1 MTKVDRRVVITGM
14 GIISPVGCSAEALWH
29 SVEQGISGVGPIQ
42 RVPPDHLKSK
52 VAAEASDFTGT
63 IENFGELEK
72 TTKRS
77 LKKGLKLMCREI
89 QMGVAAAQLSLSDS
103 RLSPEI
109 YDPHR
114 IGTMFGCDYIIT
126 EPAEFIR
133 SIRNCLDENH
143 KFASEQWGE
152 RGISQV
158 EPLWL
163 LKYLP
168 NMPASHIAIY
178 NDLRGPSNS
187 ITVREAS
194 ANLAIAEAATII
206 GRDIADYMV
215 VGATGSRIHL
225 LRTLHVVLQEQMAD
239 AEDPRYGG
247 QPQRASRPFD
257 RDRSGMVL
265 GEGAGSVV
273 LESLK
278 TAENRGAE
286 ILGEIVGHAST
297 SVANR
302 QGVADYRQAFQN
314 VLNGVLRSANITAAE
329 VGHINA
335 HGLSNVRCDREEAL
349 AIQEIMGD
357 QVPVVALKGHIG
369 NMGAG
374 GGLVELNAS
383 LLCMQHGRLFQ
394 SLNYDTPDP
403 DCPINLVTDDDVEPG
418 DLFINLSISM
428 QGQASAVAIRRFP

>member
-1 MTKVDRRVVITGM
+1 MTKVDRRIVITGM
-14 GIISPVGCSAEALWH
+14 GVVSPIGCSADALWQ
-29 SVEQGISGVGPIQ
+29 SVEQGASGIGPLQ
-42 RVPPDHLKSK
+42 RVPPANMKSK
-52 VAAEASDFTGT
+52 VAGEVLDFTGS
-63 IENFGELEK
+63 IDDFGELEK

-77 LKKGLKLMCREI
+77 IKKGLKLMCREI

-103 RLSPEI
+103 GLSPDV

-126 EPAEFIR
+126 EPFEFIR
-133 SIRNCLDENH
+133 SIRNCLDSDH
-143 KFASEQWGE
+143 KFDPKRWGAD
-152 RGISQV
+152 GIPQI

-187 ITVREAS
+187 MTVREAS
-194 ANLAIAEAATII
+194 ANLAIGEASTII

-225 LRTLHVVLQEQMAD
+225 LRTLHVMLQENLAD
-239 AEDPRYGG
+239 ADDPRFGG
-247 QPQRASRPFD
+247 DPKRASRPFD
-257 RDRSGMVL
+257 KDRDGMVL
-265 GEGAGSVV
+265 AEGAGSLV
-273 LESLK
+273 LELLE
-278 TAENRGAE
+278 TAEQRGAD
-286 ILGEIVGHAST
+286 ILGEVVGHAST
-297 SVANR
+297 SVASM
-302 QGVADYRQAFQN
+302 QGVADYRQAFKN
-314 VLNGVLRSANITAAE
+314 VLQGVLQSANISADE

-335 HGLSNVRCDREEAL
+335 HGLGGQRCDREEAL
-349 AIQEIMGD
+349 AIGEVVGD
-357 QVPVVALKGHIG
+357 RVPVVALKGYTG

-374 GGLVELNAS
+374 SGLVELNAS
-383 LLCMQHGRLFQ
+383 LLSMRHGRLFK

-403 DCPINLVTDDDVEPG
+403 DCPVQLVTESDVDPG

-428 QGQASAVAIRRFP
+428 QGQASAVAVRRFS